1 MFPSNQGP
9 RMQISDTEADKP
21 CLGRANLAHMRC
33 ILVRS
38 GRTLRTGRRLEDMP
52 PGWVHVEETNR
63 RPT

>member
-1 MFPSNQGP
+1 
-9 RMQISDTEADKP
+9 MQISDTEADKP
-21 CLGRANLAHMRC
+21 CLGRADLAHMQC

-38 GRTLRTGRRLEDMP
+38 GHTLRTGRRLEDMP